1 MSSEWRPDDSLM
13 EADKTGKVRGA
24 RTVVAALRK
33 NGVHYGRGVITSRD
47 KGVAA
52 AQRDLKREGMPPGV
66 ESWQIPIVF
75 RPNGDILSFITRMKP
90 GATVP
95 AHSHDHS
102 VIRFVF
108 KGSLKYGRQTLK
120 VGDWMYVPAGETYSV
135 KAGINGCSVAY
146 GHGLPCKIGGTRR
159 SALIRGALLQ

>member
-1 MSSEWRPDDSLM
+1 MAVS
-13 EADKTGKVRGA
+13 
-24 RTVVAALRK
+24 LRK
-33 NGVHYGRGVITSRD
+33 HGVRYGKGVITSRD

-66 ESWQIPIVF
+66 ESWQIPVVF
-75 RPNGDILSFITRMKP
+75 RPSGDILSFITRMKA

-108 KGSLKYGRQTLK
+108 KGSLKYGRLTLK
-120 VGDWMYVPAGETYSV
+120 VGDWMYVPAGQVYSV
-135 KAGINGCSVAY
+135 TAGPGGCTILY
-146 GHGLPCKIGGTRR
+146 GHGLPCDLGG
-159 SALIRGALLQ
+159 

>member
-13 EADKTGKVRGA
+13 KVGTKGGVQGA
-24 RTVVAALRK
+24 RRVVAALRK
-33 NGVHYGRGVITSRD
+33 NGVHYGKGVITSRD

-52 AQRDLKREGMPPGV
+52 AQRDLKREGMPRGV

-75 RPNGDILSFITRMKP
+75 RPTGDILTFITRMKP

-102 VIRFVF
+102 VVRFVF
-108 KGSLKYGRQTLK
+108 KGSLKYGRMTLK
-120 VGDWMYVPAGETYSV
+120 VGDWMYVPAGQVYSV
-135 KAGINGCSVAY
+135 TAGPTGCSITY
-146 GHGLPCKIGGTRR
+146 GHGLPCRWPPF
-159 SALIRGALLQ
+159 